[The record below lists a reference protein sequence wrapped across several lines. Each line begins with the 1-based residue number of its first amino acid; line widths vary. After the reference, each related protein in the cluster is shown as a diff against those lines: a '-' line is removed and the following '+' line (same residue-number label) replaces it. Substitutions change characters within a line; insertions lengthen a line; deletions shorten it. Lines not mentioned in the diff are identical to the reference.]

1 VAAPAQQQHGERRQ
15 RDQHHQPE
23 IVDIGDHR
31 SLPRRWSGLG
41 HLVAELARTVELKIP
56 RRTPSLIVPAG
67 AIVFDR
73 DGLHVLVVE
82 NGIGGRCDPSGL
94 LSSACQPWQHRP

>member
-1 VAAPAQQQHGERRQ
+1 MTEIDVPNPDGELS
-15 RDQHHQPE
+15 P
-23 IVDIGDHR
+23 GTYC
-31 SLPRRWSGLG
+31 
-41 HLVAELARTVELKIP
+41 AVELKIP

-82 NGIGGRCDPSGL
+82 CIKKARARDGL
-94 LSSACQPWQHRP
+94 SR